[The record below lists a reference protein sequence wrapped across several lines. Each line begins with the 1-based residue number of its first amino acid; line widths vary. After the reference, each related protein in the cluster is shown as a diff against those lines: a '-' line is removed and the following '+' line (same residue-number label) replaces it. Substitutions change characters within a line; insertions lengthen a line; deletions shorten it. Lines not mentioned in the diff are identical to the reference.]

1 MVIAMV
7 EVEDF
12 SRKELFN
19 HYNNMDNPFIIMTV
33 PIDVTNIVEYCKVH
47 KNFYATMGFVIGKA
61 INHVDAFKYRYKDGK
76 FYYTN
81 RISPNFTERVDGSL
95 GFFECDSLEYN
106 DFINEFLDEKSKLGK
121 YSDDKEER
129 IDVVWL
135 SCFPWA
141 SFSSLV
147 SPHDKSI
154 TIPQLIWDKYV
165 LKDGRYMCNLM
176 IMVHHGFADGYDVGM
191 LIDKINYYIDEF
203 K

>member
-1 MVIAMV
+1 MV

-61 INHVDAFKYRYKDGK
+61 INHVDAFKYRYKDGN
-76 FYYTN
+76 FYYAN
-81 RISPNFTERVDGSL
+81 RISSNFTERVDGSL

-106 DFINEFLDEKSKLGK
+106 DFIIEFLDKKSKLGK
-121 YSDDKEER
+121 YSEGKEER
-129 IDVVWL
+129 MDVVWL

-176 IMVHHGFADGYDVGM
+176 VMVHHGFADGYDVGM